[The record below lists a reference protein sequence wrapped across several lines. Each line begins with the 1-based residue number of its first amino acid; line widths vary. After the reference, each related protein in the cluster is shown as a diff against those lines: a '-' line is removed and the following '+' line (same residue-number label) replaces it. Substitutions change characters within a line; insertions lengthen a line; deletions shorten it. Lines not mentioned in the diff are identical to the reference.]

1 LIDELRYMAHGGI
14 KKIKVACFDMAGTT
28 VDDMVEKAGYKDK
41 LPLVISAYNDAFK
54 KGDIE
59 IPFDELNDCRGRD
72 KIEVFREKVYL
83 HRRDISSES
92 DAEFQEHLSDINNN
106 KFNPKW
112 LSTKQKEL
120 VHYLHDKEFVPALLA
135 NISFIREMPGVSET
149 FEYLKERGIFIATGS
164 GFPPEVTDAIN
175 EKLGW
180 RKKGLVDYA
189 TCGAKA
195 GGGRPRPNMINDIL
209 VAAGLLPSGIDLS
222 TKQPGFDYSI
232 LLKVGD
238 TIKDIEEGK
247 NVGAVTI
254 AVSSGTQ
261 SVEKLVSLNPTAVLP
276 NVASIPQYLENH
288 GYFID

>member
-1 LIDELRYMAHGGI
+1 MAHGGI

-28 VDDMVEKAGYKDK
+28 VDDTVEKPEYKDK
-41 LPLVISAYNDAFK
+41 LPLVISAYSDAFK
-54 KGDIE
+54 KGGIE

-72 KIEVFREKVYL
+72 KIEVFQEKVYMY
-83 HRRDISSES
+83 RRDLASET
-92 DAEFQEHLSDINNN
+92 DKEFQEHLSQVYNN
-106 KFNPKW
+106 KLNPKW
-112 LSTKQKEL
+112 LSRRQKEL
-120 VHYLHDKEFVPALLA
+120 VQYLHDKEFVPALLA
-135 NISFIREMPGVSET
+135 NISFIREMPGATET
-149 FEYLKERGIFIATGS
+149 FEYLKYRGVFIATGS

-189 TCGAKA
+189 TCGVKA

-209 VAAGLLPSGIDLS
+209 VAAGLLPSGIDLAA
-222 TKQPGFDYSI
+222 KQPGFDYSI

-238 TIKDIEEGK
+238 TIKDIEEGR

-261 SVEKLVSLNPTAVLP
+261 SVEKLVSANPTAVLP
-276 NVASIPQYLENH
+276 KVASIPQYLESH

>member
-1 LIDELRYMAHGGI
+1 MTQVE
-14 KKIKVACFDMAGTT
+14 KTKIKVAYFDMAGTT
-28 VDDMVEKAGYKDK
+28 VDDTVEKPGYEGK
-41 LPLVISAYNDAFK
+41 LPLIISAYNDAFK

-59 IPFDELNDCRGRD
+59 MPFDELNDCRGRD
-72 KIEVFREKVYL
+72 KIEVFREKVYM
-83 HRRDISSES
+83 HRRDLTSQT
-92 DAEFQEHLSDINNN
+92 DKEFQKHLLCLKNGR
-106 KFNPKW
+106 FNPKW
-112 LSTKQKEL
+112 LSSKQKKL
-120 VHYLHDKEFVPALLA
+120 AQYLHDKEFVPALLS
-135 NISFIREMPGVSET
+135 NIHFIREMPGTTET
-149 FEYLKERGIFIATGS
+149 FEYLKDRGVFIATGS

-180 RKKGLVDYA
+180 GKKGLVDYA

-195 GGGRPRPNMINDIL
+195 GGGRPKPNMINDIL

-222 TKQPGFDYSI
+222 TKQQGFNYST

-238 TIKDIEEGK
+238 TVKDIEEGR

-261 SVEKLVSLNPTAVLP
+261 SAEKLVSANPTTVLP
-276 NVASIPQYLENH
+276 NVVSIPQYLESH